1 MRGATETATSRFAR
15 FVESFSFEQLPSTVI
30 QHTKDVIYDGLGASL
45 AATSPRYDIGDLLVR
60 LVRDTGGTPESQ
72 IIGTRLRT
80 NCTMAALVNGTLG
93 YYCDIE
99 SHHPGAIMH
108 AIAVVGP
115 AALAVGEKLRR
126 SGRDVLTA
134 IVVGIDVACRVSS
147 ALGGPAL
154 YARGFHP
161 TCVAGTF
168 GAMAAAARL
177 FGLKGDAV
185 RHAFGL
191 AGTEASGL
199 LAWVTD
205 PTEHSRPY
213 NMGLAS
219 RHGVFAAQLAWCG
232 FGGPPDVFEGK
243 YPLGAAFTGQ
253 WDETALFEGLGER
266 FKVMELY
273 FKLYACCAFL
283 HPSLDGLLDIQTAH
297 HVPARDIQHI
307 TLRFPRSGYKVIDDN
322 PLRSHC
328 AQYVLALAAHRG
340 GVDFEDIA
348 NDRRTEPEIKSLS
361 ERIHVLGDEE
371 LDRTYPDLYR
381 SIVEVETKAGLR
393 HVRDVTYPKGSPAN
407 PIASAELESKFRA
420 LTRDVVGAE
429 QREEIAR
436 AVSRLEDLEE
446 IGQLTRWLR
455 SERKGYRD
463 EASASSGEHGG
474 ASHV

>member
-1 MRGATETATSRFAR
+1 MAPPAETVTSRFAA
-15 FVESFSFEQLPSTVI
+15 FVEGCSFEQLPAPVI
-30 QHTKDVIYDGLGASL
+30 QRTKDVIYDGLGASL
-45 AATSPRYDIGDLLVR
+45 AATSARYDIADVLVR
-60 LVRDTGGTPESQ
+60 LVRDSGGTPEAQ
-72 IIGTRLRT
+72 IFGATLRT
-80 NCTMAALVNGTLG
+80 NCTTAAAVNGTLA

-115 AALAVGEKLRR
+115 AAFAVGEKLRR

-134 IVVGIDVACRVSS
+134 IVVGIEVACRVSY

-177 FGLKGDAV
+177 FGLKGDAL

-191 AGTEASGL
+191 AGTETSGL
-199 LAWVTD
+199 LAWVSD

-213 NMGLAS
+213 NMGLAA
-219 RHGVFAAQLAWCG
+219 RHGVSAAQLAWCG
-232 FGGPPDVFEGK
+232 FGGPPAIFEGK
-243 YPLGAAFTGQ
+243 YPLGQAFTGQ
-253 WDETALFEGLGER
+253 WDETPLFEGLGEQ

-283 HPSLDGLLDIQTAH
+283 HPGLDGLLDIETTH
-297 HVPARDIQHI
+297 HVRPHDIQGI
-307 TLRFPRSGYKVIDDN
+307 TLRFPKSGYQVIDNN

-328 AQYVLALAAHRG
+328 AQYVLALAAFRG
-340 GVDFEDIA
+340 AVDFHDII

-361 ERIHVLGDEE
+361 ERIRVLGDEA

-381 SIVEVETKAGLR
+381 SIVEVKTTDGLR
-393 HVRDVTYPKGSPAN
+393 HVRDVTYPKGSPEN
-407 PIASAELESKFRA
+407 PVTAAELKRKFGT
-420 LTRDVVGAE
+420 LTRDVLGAD

-436 AVSRLEDLEE
+436 AVDRLEDLEE
-446 IGQLTRWLR
+446 IGQLIQWLR
-455 SERKGYRD
+455 PGMQRITT
-463 EASASSGEHGG
+463 AP
-474 ASHV
+474 

>member
-1 MRGATETATSRFAR
+1 MSGATETGTSRFAG
-15 FVESFSFEQLPSTVI
+15 FVERCSFEQLPSIVV
-30 QHTKDVIYDGLGASL
+30 QQTKAVIYDGLGALL
-45 AATSPRYDIGDLLVR
+45 AATSPRYDIGDVLVR
-60 LVRDTGGTPESQ
+60 FVRDTGGTPESQ
-72 IIGTRLRT
+72 IIGTALRT
-80 NCTMAALVNGTLG
+80 NCTTAAVVNGTLG

-177 FGLKGDAV
+177 FGLKGDAL

-232 FGGPPDVFEGK
+232 FGGPPAVFEGK
-243 YPLGAAFTGQ
+243 YPLGEAFTGQ
-253 WDETALFEGLGER
+253 WDEAALFEGLGER

-283 HPSLDGLLDIQTAH
+283 HPGLDGLLDIQAAH
-297 HVPARDIQHI
+297 HVPAREIRHI
-307 TLRFPRSGYKVIDDN
+307 TLRFPRSGYKVIDNN

-340 GVDFEDIA
+340 AVDFQDIT

-361 ERIHVLGDEE
+361 ERVRVLGDED

-381 SIVEVETKAGLR
+381 SIVEVDTKDGLR
-393 HVRDVTYPKGSPAN
+393 HVRDVTHPKGSPAN
-407 PIASAELESKFRA
+407 PIASAELTRKFGA

-436 AVSRLEDLEE
+436 AVNRFEHLEE

-455 SERKGYRD
+455 SERRGERD
-463 EASASSGEHGG
+463 EATASSDEYGG